1 MQVCEPVPS
10 WGTTR
15 GFFRTLLSYKRMNQS
30 GTADVIRSKARNL
43 FSSNGFDATTVRH
56 ITSAA
61 KVNLGAITYH
71 FGSKQALYESILE
84 QVFDDLADRIEQA
97 AATDGTPAQRLRA
110 IVASFFWFF
119 RGSPDAP
126 LLVIRELARGAPPP
140 APVVPRVRRVLAAI
154 SSVIQEGQRAGEFRP
169 LEPFLGAFT
178 LVSQCV
184 WFAVAGPHMP
194 AMLGLPVPAAEL
206 RSRMESHIA
215 DVVIRSVI
223 L

>member
-1 MQVCEPVPS
+1 
-10 WGTTR
+10 
-15 GFFRTLLSYKRMNQS
+15 MNQS
-30 GTADVIRSKARNL
+30 DTAYTIRTAARNL
-43 FSSNGFDATTVRH
+43 FAHNGFNATTVRD

-61 KVNLGAITYH
+61 KVNLGAVTYH
-71 FGSKQALYESILE
+71 FRTKEALYHAVLE
-84 QVFDDLADRIEQA
+84 EVFDDLALRVERA
-97 AATDGTPAQRLRA
+97 SEVEGAPSERLRA

-154 SSVIQEGQRAGEFRP
+154 SAVIQDGQRAGEFRP

-194 AMLGLPVPAAEL
+194 AMLGLSVPAAEL
-206 RSRMESHIA
+206 RKRMESHIA
-215 DVVIRSVI
+215 DVVVRALTV
-223 L
+223 

>member
-1 MQVCEPVPS
+1 
-10 WGTTR
+10 
-15 GFFRTLLSYKRMNQS
+15 MNQS
-30 GTADVIRSKARNL
+30 DTPNTIRTAASNL
-43 FSSNGFDATTVRH
+43 FAHNGFDATTVRE

-61 KVNLGAITYH
+61 KANLGAVTYH
-71 FGSKQALYESILE
+71 FRSKEGLYHAILE
-84 QVFDDLADRIEQA
+84 EVFDDLALRVERA
-97 AATDGTPAQRLRA
+97 SEVEGTPTDRLRA
-110 IVASFFWFF
+110 IVAAFFWFF
-119 RGSPDAP
+119 RGSPGAP

-194 AMLGLPVPAAEL
+194 AMFGLRVPAAEL
-206 RSRMESHIA
+206 RARMEEHITE
-215 DVVIRSVI
+215 VVLRA
-223 L
+223 LAA